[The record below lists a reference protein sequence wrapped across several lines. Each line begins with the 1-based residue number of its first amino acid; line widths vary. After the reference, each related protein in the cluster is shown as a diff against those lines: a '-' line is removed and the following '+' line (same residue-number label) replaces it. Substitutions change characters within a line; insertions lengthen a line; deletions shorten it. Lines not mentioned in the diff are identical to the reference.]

1 MTEKLYWEDAYK
13 AEFSAIVTK
22 VEGKFIQLDRTAF
35 YPTGGGQPNDIGA
48 ITINGTTYSIVD
60 VTKENDEIIHTSDTL
75 VNARLGDCATGKI
88 DWERRYSIMRYHTAL
103 HLFNAI
109 VEKRYA
115 TAVTRGNQIYQ
126 DRARIDLDLNELN
139 REKAQEL
146 IKDANLIAKEAHTVR
161 SRNVTRETALS
172 IPAIAKTEPGRA
184 LINSLDIIRLVEIE
198 GVDIQMDG
206 GTHVKNT
213 SELGTFNLK
222 AFENKGTGRKRVE
235 LTLSSP

>member
-13 AEFSAIVTK
+13 TEFSAIVTK
-22 VEGKFIQLDRTAF
+22 AEGKSIWLDRTAF
-35 YPTGGGQPNDIGA
+35 YPTGGGQPNDTGA
-48 ITINGTTYSIVD
+48 IIINGTTYRIVD
-60 VTKENDEIIHTSDTL
+60 VRKENDEIIHTSYTL
-75 VNARLGDCATGKI
+75 VNARPNDSATGKI

-115 TAVTRGNQIYQ
+115 TTITRGNQIYP
-126 DRARIDLDLNELN
+126 DRARIDLDSNELN
-139 REKAQEL
+139 REKVQEL
-146 IKDANLIAKEAHTVR
+146 IKAANLIAKEAHAVR
-161 SRNVTRETALS
+161 SRNVTREAALS
-172 IPAIAKTEPGRA
+172 IPAIAKTEPGKE
-184 LINSLDIIRLVEIE
+184 LINSLDTIRLVEIE

-222 AFENKGTGRKRVE
+222 AFENKGTGKKRVE